1 MIEVISFSFLVALT
15 SGVVQ
20 VFKKIGAP
28 KRFLPL
34 TSLLVGLILTIAG
47 NLTTL
52 TPFTVITGI
61 AIGLS
66 ASGFFDIAKYT
77 LKKR

>member
-1 MIEVISFSFLVALT
+1 MGEIISFSVLVALT
-15 SGVVQ
+15 SGVVE
-20 VFKKIGAP
+20 VLKKVGAP

-34 TSLLVGLILTIAG
+34 TSLLVGLILTVVG

-52 TPFTVITGI
+52 TPFTVITGV
-61 AIGLS
+61 AVGLS

-77 LKKR
+77 FKKK